1 MNKYNC
7 ERCGFHTD
15 LRGNFKRHVFRKNVC
30 KPKLNDINI
39 EEIRNKYGFQN
50 VNPMS
55 TQCQPYG
62 KKMSTQCQPI
72 LDKLSTLNTKKNNL
86 KSKSISPKNNPTCKY
101 CNKIFKSRQVKSKHE
116 NKYCKIKKQQEEN
129 SFKNILI
136 EKENLQN
143 ILLEKDKNKDKEI
156 ESLQN
161 ILLEKEKEN
170 KEIKN
175 EMENKI
181 KEIKEEMRKQIEVLL
196 EKVGNNITVNNNIQL
211 NNYGNENLDHITSD
225 FLKKLIETPYK
236 SIPMLI
242 ENIHF
247 NKKYPENKNV
257 RITNKKLPF
266 AEVFKDDGWKLC
278 NKTEVVNEMVT
289 TKSKILDSE
298 FQELKETLPNNTN
311 TKYNTFTHNRDWDLH
326 TRKNVLK
333 GTEIAIL
340 NGSKKEI

>member
-7 ERCGFHTD
+7 ERCGFHTE

-39 EEIRNKYGFQN
+39 EEIRNKYGFTKS
-50 VNPMS
+50 S
-55 TQCQPYG
+55 T
-62 KKMSTQCQPI
+62 KEH
-72 LDKLSTLNTKKNNL
+72 KLSTKEHKLSTKEHIIDKKIYVCAHCDKKFKLQN
-86 KSKSISPKNNPTCKY
+86 SKT
-101 CNKIFKSRQVKSKHE
+101 RHE
-116 NKYCKIKKQQEEN
+116 NKYCKIKKKQEKK
-129 SFKNILI
+129 SFQNILLQ
-136 EKENLQN
+136 KENESLQN

-340 NGSKKEI
+340 NGSKKEF